1 MTYKPPQQCSLSHQT
16 AKQLCVNYWK
26 WIKNAKFNDTPRC
39 HRKRSSPCLLVTMWL
54 IKDPPKM
61 LMQPCEIHFSSLNPV
76 QSYLALNVSIICESN
91 ENDAASNST
100 ELQRHIPDRSWCLFS
115 APHAFTIKRKLMPC
129 CANHGPFILQ
139 LGLWQWLVDPATEKD
154 INTET

>member
-16 AKQLCVNYWK
+16 AKQFCVNYWK

-39 HRKRSSPCLLVTMWL
+39 HRKRFSPCLLVTMWL

-91 ENDAASNST
+91 ETDAASNNA

-115 APHAFTIKRKLMPC
+115 APHAFTIKRKLNAMLRS
-129 CANHGPFILQ
+129 ASIMAAWRYIH
-139 LGLWQWLVDPATEKD
+139 QW
-154 INTET
+154 NYNG